1 MKFYRLLFLI
11 PIFIVSLIDC
21 VQAQQTQVSKGI
33 LLNLHNRQPIEG
45 ASISTEDGKYNVIT
59 NQYGGFIIA
68 TPSRKKLVI
77 SSVGF
82 HSILHEP
89 ITDTLHHI
97 IFLRPIYTS
106 ESDVTVVGTRGRPR
120 TDINSPVPI
129 DIISSKDL
137 LNTGQIDLAQMAQFT
152 SPSFVSVKTG
162 LKCLKKTPKTLKQN

>member
-1 MKFYRLLFLI
+1 ML
-11 PIFIVSLIDC
+11 SLNTNG
-21 VQAQQTQVSKGI
+21 QLTRSRGI
-33 LLNLHNRQPIEG
+33 LLNLHNKKPIEG
-45 ASISTEDGKYNVIT
+45 ASISTEDGKYNVLT
-59 NQYGGFIIA
+59 NQYGGFVIA
-68 TPSRKKLVI
+68 TPSGKKLII

-97 IFLRPIYTS
+97 IFLRPIYTN

-129 DIISSKDL
+129 DIISSKEL

-152 SPSFVSVKTG
+152 SPSFSSVKTG
-162 LKCLKKTPKTLKQN
+162 LNGVANYADPASLKGCLLYTSPSPRDS